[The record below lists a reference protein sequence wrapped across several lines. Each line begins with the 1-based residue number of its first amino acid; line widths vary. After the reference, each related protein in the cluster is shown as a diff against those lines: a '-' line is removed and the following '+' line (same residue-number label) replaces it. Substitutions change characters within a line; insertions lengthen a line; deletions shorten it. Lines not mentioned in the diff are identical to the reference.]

1 MAVNQIKLSEIYSEE
16 YLKEKLEKGGIGSGR
31 KRIKINSPM
40 ASHSNL
46 HGKTFDVEKESEHE
60 FASGKKKYYH
70 IKDDK
75 GNTHE
80 IKEDFAEVQKGESFD
95 LKKSESTSTTI
106 GLSEYN
112 PSTTIGNNPHLV
124 KAFTSNQIPTE
135 SEFKK
140 VLDEKLQKGIIDSDL
155 HKKAT
160 EQLSSLMKAKGEG
173 SRGGHVIGH
182 TKSGKPVYA
191 DKKADH
197 KDYKNFT
204 SQDHKDAAELHSEK
218 HKFHAFADS
227 NTSSPINSI
236 HHRALMS
243 HHSDVGSSHAVL
255 ANEKEKEEH
264 EKSIPSHEKQI
275 LADQKKKQIE
285 HHENA
290 MKFHEMM
297 ANYISRTHGH
307 SGGLSTSIAQQE
319 YERHQGQAQ
328 HHKSEAE
335 RLKKDY

>member
-124 KAFTSNQIPTE
+124 KAFKQERQIDYSKIKQE
-135 SEFKK
+135 
-140 VLDEKLQKGIIDSDL
+140 LDSKLEKGMIDNEL
-155 HKKAT
+155 HTKAID
-160 EQLSSLMKAKGEG
+160 QLNSLVKAKGEG

-182 TKSGKPVYA
+182 TKSGKPVYG
-191 DKKADH
+191 DKHA
-197 KDYKNFT
+197 KDYKHFSIN
-204 SQDHKDAAELHSEK
+204 DHKDAAHYHALENIK
-218 HKFHAFADS
+218 HK
-227 NTSSPINSI
+227 NSI
-236 HHRALMS
+236 TGGSLKNDYHEAMAKHHDQVVEE
-243 HHSDVGSSHAVL
+243 HQNE
-255 ANEKEKEEH
+255 ANKKEKEEH